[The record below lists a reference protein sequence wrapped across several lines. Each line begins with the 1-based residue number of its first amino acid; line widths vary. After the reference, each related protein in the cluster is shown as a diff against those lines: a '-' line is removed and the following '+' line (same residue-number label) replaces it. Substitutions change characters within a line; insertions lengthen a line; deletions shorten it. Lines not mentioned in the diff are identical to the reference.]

1 METSDGESLGVA
13 TSTTSDEFDAVVGY
27 LEDIIMDDDFQ
38 LIQRNFLEKHYQV
51 DDSEENKL
59 IYTDIFNEYISL
71 VEKYIEEKLLDLRG
85 LIWVA
90 FTVSLQH
97 KDEMP
102 GDIFDL
108 LLTFTDFLAFK
119 EMFLE
124 YRAEKE
130 GRSLDLSSA
139 LVVTSLKPLNKSF

>member
-1 METSDGESLGVA
+1 
-13 TSTTSDEFDAVVGY
+13 
-27 LEDIIMDDDFQ
+27 MDDDFQ
-38 LIQRNFLEKHYQV
+38 LIQRNFLEKHYQEF

-59 IYTDIFNEYISL
+59 IYTDIFNEYMPSKKCAAL
-71 VEKYIEEKLLDLRG
+71 CLRAGVRTEPSTPTEDLQLCPLR
-85 LIWVA
+85 IMQSVKK
-90 FTVSLQH
+90 VSVQH

-139 LVVTSLKPLNKSF
+139 LVVTSLNH

>member
-1 METSDGESLGVA
+1 MDTSDGESLGVA
-13 TSTTSDEFDAVVGY
+13 TSTASDEFDAVVGY

-38 LIQRNFLEKHYQV
+38 LIQRNFLEKHYQEF

-71 VEKYIEEKLLDLRG
+71 VEKYIEEKLLDRIRG
-85 LIWVA
+85 FDMVA
-90 FTVSLQH
+90 FTVSLQQH

-130 GRSLDLSSA
+130 GRTLDLSSA
-139 LVVTSLKPLNKSF
+139 LVVTSLNH

>member
-38 LIQRNFLEKHYQV
+38 LIQRNFLEKHYQEF

-71 VEKYIEEKLLDLRG
+71 VEKYIEEKLLDRIRG
-85 LIWVA
+85 FDMVA
-90 FTVSLQH
+90 FTVSLQQH

-124 YRAEKE
+124 YRAVSISPCLF
-130 GRSLDLSSA
+130 SLAQQLLIFCSS
-139 LVVTSLKPLNKSF
+139 T